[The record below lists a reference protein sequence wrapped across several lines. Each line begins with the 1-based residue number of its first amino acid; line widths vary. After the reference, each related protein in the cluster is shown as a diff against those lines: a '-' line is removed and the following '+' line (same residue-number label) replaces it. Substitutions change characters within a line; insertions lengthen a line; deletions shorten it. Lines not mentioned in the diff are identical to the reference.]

1 MTYPL
6 DPDEYTEDQSA
17 LLEPYFQLD
26 PFEGWE
32 IDLIYAQGEM

>member
-6 DPDEYTEDQSA
+6 DPDEFTEDLSA

-32 IDLIYAQGEM
+32 LDLEYMQGEM